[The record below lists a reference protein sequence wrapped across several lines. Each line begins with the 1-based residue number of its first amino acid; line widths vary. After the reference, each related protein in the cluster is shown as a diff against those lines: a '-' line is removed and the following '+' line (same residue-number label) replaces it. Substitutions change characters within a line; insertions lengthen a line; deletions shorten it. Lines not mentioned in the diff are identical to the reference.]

1 MIEHRRNLL
10 AKASRKTLRVS
21 QSLQV
26 LVSDQAN
33 STPHGL
39 SYSEEFRPR
48 SVPLHHTRVNL
59 HKFRPSSPNSQ
70 RMSAPNLNVCL
81 QDPTYINS
89 FISGNNEIPEAP
101 SKCLTSTH
109 LPKPLHKPR
118 SPNPSRGWP
127 QTGNVPSPCS
137 HLNVPDCGYN
147 KHISEDKT
155 PFSTPTNQS
164 NITRKKVLPPVPHH
178 HKLKHINSKSDAEDS
193 AKHLPP
199 LVPPPQ
205 PTTAT
210 TTKATK
216 NATGCRVAQQGIE
229 KFPQATAMEG
239 SKDEAGRER
248 AMYLSKSTGDLE
260 SCDFETID
268 SWLGNRKPPAVR
280 VSSVDVLLQEEL
292 TNDNDVAYQPL
303 IAFQGNQSQETT
315 DNSPYLS
322 LRVPLQGNKSQ
333 ETTDD
338 APYLSLVPLHGNK
351 SQGTTEIDSPSYL
364 VLPGSMSQ
372 ESRSGGVEKT
382 SQNGGKVGSNDGD
395 YTNELSP
402 CKKKSMAKFSKSDS
416 DLLSQGAVVR
426 KGAIKVQKDSLDTI
440 STQRRLSTEDLTS
453 VHDHSSSPQSYVNHD
468 QYSCSEHSGGVKP
481 YATFTDKYQVGEGEF
496 LPYSV
501 FYSTMDP
508 VNSTSS
514 QPTLADDWE
523 CEDAVP
529 NCKQGRASSGTIA
542 EK

>member
-109 LPKPLHKPR
+109 PPKPLHKPR

-199 LVPPPQ
+199 LAPPPQ

-229 KFPQATAMEG
+229 KFPHATAMEG
-239 SKDEAGRER
+239 SKDEADRKR
-248 AMYLSKSTGDLE
+248 AMYSNKSTGDSE
-260 SCDFETID
+260 SYDFEAID
-268 SWLGNRKPPAVR
+268 TWLGNHKPPAVGG
-280 VSSVDVLLQEEL
+280 STVDVL
-292 TNDNDVAYQPL
+292 PL
-303 IAFQGNQSQETT
+303 IAFQ
-315 DNSPYLS
+315 
-322 LRVPLQGNKSQ
+322 
-333 ETTDD
+333 
-338 APYLSLVPLHGNK
+338 GNK

-364 VLPGSMSQ
+364 VLQGNTSQ
-372 ESRSGGVEKT
+372 KLRSGSVEKT
-382 SQNGGKVGSNDGD
+382 SQNSGKVGSNDVK
-395 YTNELSP
+395 YMKEFSLP
-402 CKKKSMAKFSKSDS
+402 KRKSMAKIRRSNS
-416 DLLSQGAVVR
+416 DLSSQGAVAR
-426 KGAIKVQKDSLDTI
+426 KGTIKVYKDPLDTI
-440 STQRRLSTEDLTS
+440 STQHRLSTEDLTS
-453 VHDHSSSPQSYVNHD
+453 VYDHSSSPQSYVNHD
-468 QYSCSEHSGGVKP
+468 QYPCSEHSGGIKP
-481 YATFTDKYQVGEGEF
+481 YAAFTDKFQVGEGET

-501 FYSTMDP
+501 FSWTTDQ
-508 VNSTSS
+508 VNSTSN
-514 QPTLADDWE
+514 QPTLADDWK
-523 CEDAVP
+523 CEDAMLSEEYDYIRRKHGHFFFLYCMFLFEPVFYWVFP
-529 NCKQGRASSGTIA
+529 
-542 EK
+542 